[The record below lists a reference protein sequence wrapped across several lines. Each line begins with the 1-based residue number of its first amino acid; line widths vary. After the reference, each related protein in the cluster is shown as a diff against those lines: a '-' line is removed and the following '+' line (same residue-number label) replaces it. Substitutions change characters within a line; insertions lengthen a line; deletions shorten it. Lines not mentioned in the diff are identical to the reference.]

1 MMKSISQNSK
11 VTKITLETRE
21 DTTKLYK
28 KKRKMYLLNMRIVK
42 MLGRN
47 MYAEDGRME
56 LFQNKEIPCSL
67 GKIDPSIHNV
77 SLC

>member
-28 KKRKMYLLNMRIVK
+28 KKEKDVPIKHENCENAWSQYVCR
-42 MLGRN
+42 GRPN
-47 MYAEDGRME
+47 GT
-56 LFQNKEIPCSL
+56 LPK
-67 GKIDPSIHNV
+67 
-77 SLC
+77 